1 MNFIKNTLKRLVQ
14 NYRNDIN
21 AGNLET
27 LINENKDIRL
37 FNTNLSFAELI
48 FNSLWGMLIVSLMFL
63 INKVDALSVKPSN
76 RNDLVSDQND
86 RTIFMRNWFLK
97 YGSVYYQIE

>member
-1 MNFIKNTLKRLVQ
+1 
-14 NYRNDIN
+14 
-21 AGNLET
+21 
-27 LINENKDIRL
+27 
-37 FNTNLSFAELI
+37 
-48 FNSLWGMLIVSLMFL
+48 MFL